1 VLGAVWQADD
11 PVAAFCELQ
20 DAVYAHAA

>member
-1 VLGAVWQADD
+1 VLGAVWQAND
-11 PVAAFCELQ
+11 PVAAFSELQ

>member
-11 PVAAFCELQ
+11 PVAAFCEIQ